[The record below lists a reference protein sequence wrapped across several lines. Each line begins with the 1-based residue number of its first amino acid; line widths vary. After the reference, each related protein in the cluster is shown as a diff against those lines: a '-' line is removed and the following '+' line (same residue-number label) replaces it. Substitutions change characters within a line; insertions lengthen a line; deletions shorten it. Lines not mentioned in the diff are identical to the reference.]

1 MGLRLRTQ
9 LPVLLKTAMVP
20 RNLLEELV
28 EAVKKEEIYRFN
40 KIEAKL

>member
-1 MGLRLRTQ
+1 
-9 LPVLLKTAMVP
+9 MVP